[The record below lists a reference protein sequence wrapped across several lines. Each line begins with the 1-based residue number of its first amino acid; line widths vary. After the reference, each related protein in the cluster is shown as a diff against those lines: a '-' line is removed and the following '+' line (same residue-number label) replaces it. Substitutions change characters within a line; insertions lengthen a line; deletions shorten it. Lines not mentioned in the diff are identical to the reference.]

1 MAFLLLLLLL
11 PFFSAA
17 VKTYHVNPTGS
28 SFPSCGEA
36 ATPCS
41 SIAAACSAIA
51 VNNSEAVVIKLSV
64 GTHTSEGNRNLKAI
78 GDQITAPPAAVCG
91 VGGGI
96 TFVGSVVEF
105 STIDLMQ
112 VPRARV
118 VQSWRG
124 REGGGGGEQGE
135 KSEG

>member
-1 MAFLLLLLLL
+1 MACLLLLLLV
-11 PFFSAA
+11 PFLSAA

-28 SFPSCGEA
+28 SLPSCGEV

-51 VNNSEAVVIKLSV
+51 ANNSEAVVIKLSV

-96 TFVGSVVEF
+96 TFVGSVVELPKIG
-105 STIDLMQ
+105 SVVDLMQ
-112 VPRARV
+112 VRATRF
-118 VQSWRG
+118 
-124 REGGGGGEQGE
+124 
-135 KSEG
+135 